1 LSLDTQHKRLVEVAQ
16 ELNAKAD
23 LLDTAQLDHIE
34 GRLIALTQKMD
45 SINEKTAHTPEAIE
59 RNHKVCRNSGAHSF
73 DFIRC

>member
-1 LSLDTQHKRLVEVAQ
+1 LSPDTQHKRLVEGAQ
-16 ELNAKAD
+16 ELNAKAY

-34 GRLIALTQKMD
+34 GRLTALMQKMD
-45 SINEKTAHTPEAIE
+45 SINEKTAHTLEDIE